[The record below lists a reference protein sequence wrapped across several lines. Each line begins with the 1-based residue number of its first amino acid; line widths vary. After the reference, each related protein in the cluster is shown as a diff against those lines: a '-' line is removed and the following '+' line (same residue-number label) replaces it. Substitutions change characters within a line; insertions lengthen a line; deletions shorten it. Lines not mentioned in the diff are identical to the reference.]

1 MELVNVNS
9 LRNISYFYL
18 VIAAVFIAI
27 GYFLDIFA
35 TQALLAGVGFLLFG
49 TTANTNYLVCKKL
62 NERIILLEKKQAAS

>member
-9 LRNISYFYL
+9 LRNISYFYI
-18 VIAAVFIAI
+18 VIATIFIAI

-35 TQALLAGVGFLLFG
+35 TPALLASAFFLLFG

-62 NERIILLEKKQAAS
+62 NERIILLEKNQAAS